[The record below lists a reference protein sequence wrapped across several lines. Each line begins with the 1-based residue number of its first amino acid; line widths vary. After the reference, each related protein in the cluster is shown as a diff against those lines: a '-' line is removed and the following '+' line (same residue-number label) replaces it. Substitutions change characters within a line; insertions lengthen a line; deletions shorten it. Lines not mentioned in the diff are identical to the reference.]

1 MLREPESDRLAASAR
16 WQAILGRYAPA
27 GLADVAET
35 AVANRTDTK
44 FLLHDE
50 QLWSI
55 LAGFGDRYR
64 VLDIDGRRFTGY
76 QTQYF
81 DTESFAL
88 FRRHHAG
95 GANRCKVRTR
105 LYDNTGL
112 SFLEVKQKTRTGA
125 TTKFRVATAKFETK
139 TVAPWSEFL
148 AAHCPYPATALGPV
162 LRSRFDRICLISS
175 ERAERLTIDLDL
187 KVDGTAGTV
196 DLPNIAVAE
205 IKQEWHGD
213 AARNSEFL
221 RAMRATGIRS
231 TSFSKYCIGL
241 LLTRPEIKHNLF
253 KPQLKQ
259 LRHLMGETNAV
270 A

>member
-16 WQAILGRYAPA
+16 WQAFLGRYATA
-27 GLADVAET
+27 GLADVADST
-35 AVANRTDTK
+35 VTNREDTK
-44 FLLHDE
+44 FVLDDE
-50 QLWSI
+50 QLYSI
-55 LAGFGDRYR
+55 LADFGDHYR
-64 VLDIDGRRFTGY
+64 VLDVDGRRFTGY

-95 GANRCKVRTR
+95 GSNRCKVRTR

-112 SFLEVKQKTRTGA
+112 SFLEVKRKARTGA
-125 TTKFRVATAKFETK
+125 TTKFRLATDRFETGSLL
-139 TVAPWSEFL
+139 AWSDFI
-148 AAHCPYPATALGPV
+148 ATHCPYPANALRPV
-162 LRSRFDRICLISS
+162 LRSRFDRLCLIGT

-187 KVDGTAGTV
+187 SVDTGSGTV
-196 DLPNIAVAE
+196 GLPHIAVAE
-205 IKQEWHGD
+205 LKQEWHD
-213 AARNSEFL
+213 HSARDSEFL
-221 RAMRATGIRS
+221 RAMRAFGIRS

-253 KPQLKQ
+253 KPQLRQ
-259 LRHLMGETNAV
+259 LRQLMGETNAV